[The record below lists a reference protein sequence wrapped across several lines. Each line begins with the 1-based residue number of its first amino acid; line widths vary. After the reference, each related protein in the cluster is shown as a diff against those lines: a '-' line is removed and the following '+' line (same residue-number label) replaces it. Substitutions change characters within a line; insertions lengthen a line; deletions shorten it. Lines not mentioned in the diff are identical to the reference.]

1 MSFES
6 ARWAV
11 EFAAVKGLAHLAAR
25 LTPAT
30 RRSVGGAL
38 GSAAYLLDAR
48 HRRVA
53 LRNVE
58 SALPALS
65 ARERRAVAKGAF
77 SHLGRLLVEILEHD
91 EPTSALLDR
100 CRFEGLHHLKA
111 AAEAGRGYFL
121 VSAHFGNWERVALL
135 QAALG
140 YPLWMITRPL
150 DNPRLEAFL
159 AQRRERTGNRVIH
172 KRRAVREMVKGLR
185 EGRGIAL
192 VIDQNFG
199 EPGRVFV
206 PFFGRPAATT
216 PVLGSLAV
224 RTGAAVLPV
233 FSYPEP
239 GGRYRVV
246 YGPLLPVPSTGDP
259 EANALAVTAA
269 ATARI
274 EEAVRACPAA
284 WFWMH
289 RRWRTRPDGPD
300 HGP

>member
-1 MSFES
+1 VSFES
-6 ARWAV
+6 VRWAA
-11 EFAAVKGLAHLAAR
+11 EFGAVQALAYLARR

-30 RRSVGGAL
+30 RLSVGRAL
-38 GSAAYLLDAR
+38 GSAVYHLDAR

-53 LRNVE
+53 LKNLE
-58 SALPALS
+58 AALPGLS
-65 ARERRAVAKGAF
+65 PRERRAVAKGSF
-77 SHLGRLLVEILEHD
+77 RHLGRLLVEILEHGGPP
-91 EPTSALLDR
+91 EPLLDR
-100 CRFEGLHHLKA
+100 CRIEGLDHLKA

-121 VSAHFGNWERVALL
+121 LSAHFGNWERVAFL

-140 YPLWMITRPL
+140 HPLWMIARPL

-172 KRRAVREMVKGLR
+172 KRRAVREMVRGLR
-185 EGRGIAL
+185 EGRGVAI

-233 FSYPEP
+233 FAFPEP
-239 GGRYRVV
+239 EGRYRIV
-246 YGPLLPVPSTGDP
+246 YGPPLEVPSTGD
-259 EANALAVTAA
+259 ADADAAAVTAA
-269 ATARI
+269 ATAHI
-274 EEAVRACPAA
+274 EAAVRACPTA

-289 RRWRTRPDGPD
+289 RRWRTRPDGGDRDP
-300 HGP
+300 

>member
-1 MSFES
+1 MSFKS

-11 EFAAVKGLAHLAAR
+11 EFAAVQSLAHLVSR

-30 RRSVGGAL
+30 RRSLGRAL
-38 GSAAYLLDAR
+38 GSAVYLLDAR

-53 LRNVE
+53 LHNLER
-58 SALPALS
+58 ALPALS
-65 ARERRAVAKGAF
+65 SRERRAVARGAF
-77 SHLGRLLVEILEHD
+77 SHLGRLLVEILEHK
-91 EPTSALLDR
+91 EPPTALLGR
-100 CRFEGLHHLKA
+100 CRFEGLEHLRA

-159 AQRRERTGNRVIH
+159 ARRRESTGNRVIH

-233 FSYPEP
+233 FAFPEE
-239 GGRYRVV
+239 GGWYRIV
-246 YGPLLPVPSTGDP
+246 YGPPIEAPSTGDP
-259 EANALAVTAA
+259 EADAISVTAA

-274 EEAVRACPAA
+274 EEAVRACPGA

-300 HGP
+300 DGP

>member
-1 MSFES
+1 MSFKS

-11 EFAAVKGLAHLAAR
+11 EFAAVQTLAHLAAR
-25 LTPAT
+25 LTPEA
-30 RRSVGGAL
+30 RLSVGRAL
-38 GSAAYLLDAR
+38 GSAVYFLDAR

-53 LRNVE
+53 RKNLE
-58 SALPALS
+58 YAFPSLS
-65 ARERRAVAKGAF
+65 SRERRAITKGAF
-77 SHLGRLLVEILEHD
+77 LHLGRLLLEILEHD
-91 EPTSALLDR
+91 EPTSTLLDR
-100 CRFEGLHHLKA
+100 CRFEGLEHLKA

-150 DNPRLEAFL
+150 DNPRLETFL
-159 AQRRERTGNRVIH
+159 AHRRERTGNRVIH

-233 FSYPEP
+233 FSYPET

-246 YGPLLPVPSTGDP
+246 YGPSLTVPSTGDP
-259 EANALAVTAA
+259 EADALAVTAA

-274 EEAVRACPAA
+274 EEAVRACPTA

-289 RRWRTRPDGPD
+289 RRWRTRPEGPDDGP
-300 HGP
+300 